1 MWTTKFD
8 LKTLYSSG
16 FSVLDLLALDFLIG
30 EAKLICFFSA
40 SEVRKV
46 CILLFNLAF
55 FLKGSIK

>member
-1 MWTTKFD
+1 MWFKFD
-8 LKTLYSSG
+8 LKILKSSG

-30 EAKLICFFSA
+30 EAILICFFSA

-55 FLKGSIK
+55 LLEGSIK